1 VAKRTKTKPT
11 VPTPPI
17 EKGFGDTL
25 NLPKNAQVTNH
36 ARLQEEIH
44 QSELL
49 STFSPSFYS
58 MEGRF
63 AASPSHPVW
72 QPTPPPVTILPP
84 ITPFL
89 GNVDLINYHDREGL
103 EDVSI
108 AANVP
113 SSWRDSISGQSS
125 VRSQYILSTE
135 DSMWRSTN

>member
-17 EKGFGDTL
+17 EKAFGDPL
-25 NLPKNAQVTNH
+25 NLPKNGQVTNH

-49 STFSPSFYS
+49 STVSPSFYS
-58 MEGRF
+58 MESRF
-63 AASPSHPVW
+63 AASHGHPVW
-72 QPTPPPVTILPP
+72 QPTSSPATVLPP
-84 ITPFL
+84 ITPLL
-89 GNVDLINYHDREGL
+89 GNVDLINYHDRKGL

-113 SSWRDSISGQSS
+113 SSWRDSVSGQSY
-125 VRSQYILSTE
+125 VRPQYILSTQ